1 MKHGNQTEY
10 VQFGERIGLGW
21 TMGEEV
27 EFIKPVAPA
36 KAIKRFETVY
46 AVEDSC
52 LLQLKLTDLEEMTSS
67 LLKQGAGMTFKP
79 DHLMLMSF
87 LESNFDTKQEWRIE
101 QGIVEGE
108 TKEGSKLKRHDNT
121 EKSFMIPAGMKGAG
135 QRVNINYST
144 T

>member
-1 MKHGNQTEY
+1 
-10 VQFGERIGLGW
+10 
-21 TMGEEV
+21 
-27 EFIKPVAPA
+27 
-36 KAIKRFETVY
+36 
-46 AVEDSC
+46 
-52 LLQLKLTDLEEMTSS
+52 
-67 LLKQGAGMTFKP
+67 MTFKP

-108 TKEGSKLKRHDNT
+108 IKDQNKLNRQENT
-121 EKSFMIPAGMKGAG
+121 EKSFMIPPGMKGAG

>member
-1 MKHGNQTEY
+1 
-10 VQFGERIGLGW
+10 
-21 TMGEEV
+21 
-27 EFIKPVAPA
+27 
-36 KAIKRFETVY
+36 
-46 AVEDSC
+46 
-52 LLQLKLTDLEEMTSS
+52 MTSS

-108 TKEGSKLKRHDNT
+108 IKDQNKLNRQENT
-121 EKSFMIPAGMKGAG
+121 EKSFMIPPGMKGAG